1 MSWIK
6 CKCGNILYDK
16 TDHISYKGH
25 VISDKEYFGIFDLA
39 DALIESNDSDRDKLA
54 MSFRI
59 NIGCGDCYIKLKD
72 IFQCPACGRILLE
85 DNQGKFC
92 SFFPEDSDDKQLLNY
107 EGNGEIMF
115 AKRRK
120 SEHTGER
127 D

>member
-6 CKCGNILYDK
+6 CKCGNILKDN
-16 TDHISYKGH
+16 TDYISYKGY
-25 VISDKEYFGIFDLA
+25 VISDKEYFDMFDLA
-39 DALIESNDSDRDKLA
+39 DEMIESTDPDREKLA

-59 NIGCGDCYIKLKD
+59 NIGCGDTYIKLKN

-92 SFFPEDSDDKQLLNY
+92 SFLPEDSDDKQFLDY
-107 EGNGEIMF
+107 KGDDEIKL
-115 AKRRK
+115 AKRRN
-120 SEHTGER
+120 S